1 MNFCLFLQ
9 QPEGA
14 TDLLETRKN
23 VSSSGREE
31 SFQPSGKDVHLRPR
45 AAASPGK
52 MTKHLQ
58 GEVAFGP
65 LFVDTQVGANNYNI
79 L

>member
-1 MNFCLFLQ
+1 MSAAA
-9 QPEGA
+9 EG
-14 TDLLETRKN
+14 R
-23 VSSSGREE
+23 S
-31 SFQPSGKDVHLRPR
+31 QPSGKDVHLRPR
-45 AAASPGK
+45 AAASPSK

-65 LFVDTQVGANNYNI
+65 LFVDTQVGANNYNT